1 MIHAL
6 VESSLWSRHR
16 FGRVIALVESSLWS
30 RHRFGRVIALD
41 MSHLKLDVLN
51 DIFTNMFPKYSGKI

>member
-1 MIHAL
+1 M
-6 VESSLWSRHR
+6 LWSSHR
-16 FGRVIALVESSLWS
+16 FGRVIALVASSLWS

>member
-1 MIHAL
+1 MIH
-6 VESSLWSRHR
+6 
-16 FGRVIALVESSLWS
+16 ALVESSLWS